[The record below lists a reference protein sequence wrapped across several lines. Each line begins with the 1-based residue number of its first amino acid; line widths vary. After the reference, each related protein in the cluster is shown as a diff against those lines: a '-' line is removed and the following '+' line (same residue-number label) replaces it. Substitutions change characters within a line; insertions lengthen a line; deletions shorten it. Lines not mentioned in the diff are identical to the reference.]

1 MPPCSVRASVF
12 AKRRSAVT
20 RCASIPWARQ
30 HLVEAASTA
39 WRPGRSTWLPSDV
52 PRPVRRDDQRLARG
66 RGGSAQTQG
75 RQCRRAG
82 IRVRSCSRSAGRP
95 WILGTLCEPRSR
107 RGDRVA
113 ESSVKRKR
121 ARSGDVS
128 PPWARPLYGIPQ
140 ECRMQCTQMAVTLG
154 PSDWRTRCRPDRS
167 RMRGYAT
174 RRYAYFAGGVRF
186 LARDQGEAPR
196 VLSPRHQCSRD
207 MYDRGNHRIGDIE
220 QGAASSNAGHAR
232 PRIRPGKL
240 APWHP
245 TRLAPPVEPFPRSC
259 CHDENRTQ
267 HRERPCRRYPTAVAP
282 RRESCG
288 PRLGHAIDLRVWGAC
303 PGLGALDRSAS
314 GRAARRYRA

>member
-1 MPPCSVRASVF
+1 MQRGFGPPFRDCCGEITNPSFRCRCQPAFVCSDRVTTMPPCSVRASVF

-154 PSDWRTRCRPDRS
+154 PSDWRKTPTGS
-167 RMRGYAT
+167 STPHGANT
-174 RRYAYFAGGVRF
+174 LQLANALQAG
-186 LARDQGEAPR
+186 P
-196 VLSPRHQCSRD
+196 
-207 MYDRGNHRIGDIE
+207 
-220 QGAASSNAGHAR
+220 
-232 PRIRPGKL
+232 
-240 APWHP
+240 
-245 TRLAPPVEPFPRSC
+245 
-259 CHDENRTQ
+259 
-267 HRERPCRRYPTAVAP
+267 
-282 RRESCG
+282 
-288 PRLGHAIDLRVWGAC
+288 
-303 PGLGALDRSAS
+303 
-314 GRAARRYRA
+314 